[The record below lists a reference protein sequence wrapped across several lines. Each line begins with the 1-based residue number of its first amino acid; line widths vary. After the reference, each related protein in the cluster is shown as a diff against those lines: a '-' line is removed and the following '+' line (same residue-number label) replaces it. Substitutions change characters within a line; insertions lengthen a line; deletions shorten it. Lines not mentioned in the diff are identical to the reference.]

1 VSAPFWTIAEASA
14 ALAKREVSP
23 VELVETCLQRIEAFD
38 SRLHSYV
45 LVLADG
51 ARAAAKAAE
60 AAILRGERKGPLH
73 GIPIALKDIYETAGI
88 RTTGHSRIKLD
99 HVPRTDATTTRKL
112 AEAGT
117 ILLGKLATHEFAM
130 GGPSFDLPFPPARNP
145 WNPTHFTGG
154 SSSGSGAAVAA
165 GLALGAMGSDTGGSI
180 RLPASHCG
188 LAGIKPSYGRVSR
201 AGVFPLSFSLD
212 HAGPMAW
219 TSRDCALLLQA
230 LAGPDPRD
238 PAAADEPVPDY
249 AATLGGDLR
258 GLSVGVPRGFFAG
271 DPTLDPE
278 MRAAVEVAIAE
289 LGALGA
295 RVEEVTLSPLDD
307 YHAACTV
314 ILLTEAYA
322 VHEADLKAR
331 WRDYGAIFRQRIMG
345 AATITGADY
354 VQAMRFRRRLALEM
368 DAALQRH
375 TVLAFPSTFAPAG
388 PIETVPGLAFLEK
401 ASLTTPANV
410 SGHPALSV
418 CCGYSK
424 SGMPLGLQLVGRRFD
439 EATLLKV
446 GDAYERATPWRQRR
460 PAL

>member
-1 VSAPFWTIAEASA
+1 MSAPFWTIAEASA

-23 VELVETCLQRIEAFD
+23 VELAETCLQRIEALD
-38 SRLHSYV
+38 GRLHSYV
-45 LVLADG
+45 LVLADE

-60 AAILRGERKGPLH
+60 AAISRGQRKGPLH
-73 GIPIALKDIYETAGI
+73 GIPIALKDIYETAGV

-99 HVPRTDATTTRKL
+99 HVPRADATTTRKL

-145 WNPTHFTGG
+145 WNPAHFTGG

-219 TSRDCALLLQA
+219 TSRDCAMLLQA
-230 LAGPDPRD
+230 IAGRDPRD
-238 PAAADEPVPDY
+238 PAAVDAPVPDY
-249 AATLGGDLR
+249 AAALGGDLK
-258 GLSVGVPRGFFAG
+258 GMSVGVPRGFFAA

-278 MRAAVEVAIAE
+278 MRAGVEAAIAE

-314 ILLTEAYA
+314 ILLAEAYA
-322 VHEADLKAR
+322 VHEADLKTR

-345 AATITGADY
+345 AATISGADY
-354 VQAMRFRRRLALEM
+354 VQAMRLRRRLALEM

-375 TVLAFPSTFAPAG
+375 TVLAFPSTVAPAG
-388 PIETVPGLAFLEK
+388 PIEAVPGLAFLEK

-424 SGMPLGLQLVGRRFD
+424 AGMPLGLQLVGRRFD

-446 GDAYERATPWRQRR
+446 GDAYERATPWRNRR
-460 PAL
+460 PPL